1 MKHIGIIANPKR
13 ARAEDTLDHLSTL
26 AKQHDLKLYCM
37 QDEIAAR
44 LDVQRVSREEL
55 VEQSEVVLALGGDGT
70 VLYTASILLESN
82 VPVLGINL
90 GRLGFL
96 TAVAAEELEQALT
109 LLMQERYQ
117 LEKREVVRA
126 HVNQGNQDA
135 IYHALNDVV
144 LGWGGSSRIVTLRLL
159 IDQEEVGL
167 FACDGMI
174 LSTPTGSTGH
184 ALSNGGPI
192 MHPQLPC
199 MGITFICPHTLSS
212 RPLVIPSESHVRIE
226 IVRSVKSMLLSVD
239 GHDQAQLNEG
249 DHVDIFVAQKPI
261 SFIRLADHSYFST
274 LTQKLNWHGNL
285 L

>member
-1 MKHIGIIANPKR
+1 
-13 ARAEDTLDHLSTL
+13 
-26 AKQHDLKLYCM
+26 
-37 QDEIAAR
+37 
-44 LDVQRVSREEL
+44 
-55 VEQSEVVLALGGDGT
+55 
-70 VLYTASILLESN
+70 
-82 VPVLGINL
+82 
-90 GRLGFL
+90 
-96 TAVAAEELEQALT
+96 VAAEELEQALD
-109 LLMQERYQ
+109 LLVQRRYQ
-117 LEKREVVRA
+117 IENRGVVTA
-126 HVNQGNQDA
+126 QVNQGNQQHT
-135 IYHALNDVV
+135 YHALNDVV

-159 IDQEEVGL
+159 VDEEEVGL

-192 MHPQLPC
+192 LHPQLPC

-212 RPLVIPSESHVRIE
+212 RPLVIPSESRVRIE
-226 IVRSVKSMLLSVD
+226 IVRSVKSILLSVD

-249 DHVDIFVAQKPI
+249 DCVEISAEKKSV

>member
-13 ARAEDTLDHLSTL
+13 ARAEDTLDHLCTL

-44 LDVQRVSREEL
+44 LDVQRVSREAL

-82 VPVLGINL
+82 VPILGINL

-109 LLMQERYQ
+109 RLMQERYQ

-249 DHVDIFVAQKPI
+249 DHVDILVEQKPI

>member
-13 ARAEDTLDHLSTL
+13 ARAEDTLDHLCTL

-70 VLYTASILLESN
+70 VLYTASILLKSD
-82 VPVLGINL
+82 VPILGINL

-109 LLMQERYQ
+109 LLMQERYR
-117 LEKREVVRA
+117 LETREVVTA
-126 HVNQGNQDA
+126 HVNQGKQDTL
-135 IYHALNDVV
+135 YHALNDVV

-174 LSTPTGSTGH
+174 LSTPTGSTGMPYRMGGLSCILNCPVW
-184 ALSNGGPI
+184 ALRLFARI
-192 MHPQLPC
+192 
-199 MGITFICPHTLSS
+199 
-212 RPLVIPSESHVRIE
+212 PLVHAP
-226 IVRSVKSMLLSVD
+226 
-239 GHDQAQLNEG
+239 GHTE
-249 DHVDIFVAQKPI
+249 
-261 SFIRLADHSYFST
+261 
-274 LTQKLNWHGNL
+274 
-285 L
+285 